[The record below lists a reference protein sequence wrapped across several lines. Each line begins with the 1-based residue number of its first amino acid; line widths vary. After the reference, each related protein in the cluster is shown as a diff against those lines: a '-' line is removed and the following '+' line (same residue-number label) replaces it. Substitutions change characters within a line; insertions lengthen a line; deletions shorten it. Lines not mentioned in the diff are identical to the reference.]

1 MKIKYIYKKIENS
14 EIFKSKK
21 FWEDLLDFCINKE
34 IVKNV
39 NNDVT
44 NGNILKE
51 NRKDAEDKISNTAFG
66 KIVNYSK
73 DMKDF
78 GLNKENIIQ
87 IVSPIME
94 KFRLNKEPIELV
106 KNIINSY

>member
-1 MKIKYIYKKIENS
+1 M
-14 EIFKSKK
+14 
-21 FWEDLLDFCINKE
+21 LDFCINKE

-87 IVSPIME
+87 IVSPIMK
-94 KFRLNKEPIELV
+94 KFRMNKEPIELV

>member
-1 MKIKYIYKKIENS
+1 M
-14 EIFKSKK
+14 
-21 FWEDLLDFCINKE
+21 DFCINKE

-87 IVSPIME
+87 IVSE
-94 KFRLNKEPIELV
+94 KFRMNKEPIELV

>member
-1 MKIKYIYKKIENS
+1 M
-14 EIFKSKK
+14 
-21 FWEDLLDFCINKE
+21 DFCINKE

-51 NRKDAEDKISNTAFG
+51 NRKDAEDKINNTAFG

-87 IVSPIME
+87 IVSPIMV
-94 KFRLNKEPIELV
+94 KFRMNKEPIELV

>member
-1 MKIKYIYKKIENS
+1 MKIKYIYKKIENN

-51 NRKDAEDKISNTAFG
+51 NRKDAEDKINNTAFG

-87 IVSPIME
+87 IVSE
-94 KFRLNKEPIELV
+94 KFRMNKEPIELV

>member
-1 MKIKYIYKKIENS
+1 M
-14 EIFKSKK
+14 
-21 FWEDLLDFCINKE
+21 LDFCINKE

-87 IVSPIME
+87 IVSE
-94 KFRLNKEPIELV
+94 KFRMNKEPIELV